1 MHSKQNKEKEQ
12 NETKKEAQNNKNQ
25 MFLARFFLLMANIF
39 SPRITT

>member
-25 MFLARFFLLMANIF
+25 MFSGRFFLLMANIF